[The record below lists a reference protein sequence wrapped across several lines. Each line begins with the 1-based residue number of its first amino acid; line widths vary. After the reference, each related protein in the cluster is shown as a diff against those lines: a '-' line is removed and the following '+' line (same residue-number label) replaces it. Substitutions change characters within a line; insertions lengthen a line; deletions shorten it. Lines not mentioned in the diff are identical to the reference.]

1 MPTAMQRPWASEAPS
16 NREIESR
23 PHLTCLRLSAP
34 SLFLSLSAAN
44 AGSITSFQFFHQGSQ
59 MPHRFQDLR
68 GRLLR
73 VSSVLGVFAFNGLHL
88 KGAIQGPL
96 LRQADRCLAAFRDC
110 RARPFPSKD
119 RSESGTRSL
128 GHVPRPSAFFG
139 NTEMQTP
146 VRLLDAR
153 SFQTPAGRL
162 RCLVPIRIS
171 VEVLTSRQPIRN
183 RRRVAA
189 RLEGLQFNH
198 GFQRTGLSNPVNR
211 SAGPQSWLV
220 KGPRQTAPTLQKLA
234 FKPG

>member
-1 MPTAMQRPWASEAPS
+1 LASSFGLGCRIAIHSQQFCPMHCPPDINWVLLPQSLRQDLQAPRGTIPLNKASVSRMPTAMQRPWASEAPS

-44 AGSITSFQFFHQGSQ
+44 AGSITSFQSFHQGSQ

-119 RSESGTRSL
+119 RSEFGTRSL

-162 RCLVPIRIS
+162 RCLAPIRIS
-171 VEVLTSRQPIRN
+171 VEV
-183 RRRVAA
+183 
-189 RLEGLQFNH
+189 
-198 GFQRTGLSNPVNR
+198 
-211 SAGPQSWLV
+211 
-220 KGPRQTAPTLQKLA
+220 
-234 FKPG
+234 